1 MVDPTLAKPT
11 SGPQSPPKATK
22 RPALA
27 LIFMVVAPLAIIGI
41 ILIALVVSPKTHDG
55 VSDASRSTASN
66 IKSEN
71 PPAPTSEDGAAM
83 CELVYQSVGSGEVD
97 RAAANRFARAL
108 GAMVGGK
115 GPKPC
120 EAFDAPRCVAALQN
134 IVDQCKRLSL
144 YPPRE
149 RNSGDKPPT
158 STSANGR
165 LLTYTVSYLGVVSKQ
180 LTHVDLTMVGA
191 SDLEEVKGAFLTA
204 KTVEGSGYDEYST
217 SRNREG
223 VPGAA
228 RDIADSTDAVHVLF
242 QQTMDEFLTFW
253 EDRNTAHIT
262 DGTALLKRC
271 ATQAT
276 TLLNKIQAQR

>member
-1 MVDPTLAKPT
+1 
-11 SGPQSPPKATK
+11 
-22 RPALA
+22 
-27 LIFMVVAPLAIIGI
+27 
-41 ILIALVVSPKTHDG
+41 
-55 VSDASRSTASN
+55 
-66 IKSEN
+66 
-71 PPAPTSEDGAAM
+71 
-83 CELVYQSVGSGEVD
+83 
-97 RAAANRFARAL
+97 
-108 GAMVGGK
+108 
-115 GPKPC
+115 
-120 EAFDAPRCVAALQN
+120 
-134 IVDQCKRLSL
+134 
-144 YPPRE
+144 
-149 RNSGDKPPT
+149 
-158 STSANGR
+158 
-165 LLTYTVSYLGVVSKQ
+165 
-180 LTHVDLTMVGA
+180 MVGA

-262 DGTALLKRC
+262 DGTSLLKRC